1 MQASVVAV
9 WSVLNAMSIFFFF
22 FLCFVFFNKVC
33 NPMDTQNKTALRK
46 TVS

>member
-22 FLCFVFFNKVC
+22 FFYVLYFLIKFV
-33 NPMDTQNKTALRK
+33 TQWTHKTKLR
-46 TVS
+46 